1 MRIGILGGTFNP
13 IHLGHLMIAQMV
25 LEKFDLDKV
34 VFIPSSLPPHKN
46 GRDVIP
52 ADHRMAMV
60 QWAVKDNALFEVS
73 DYEVKKGGKSYSID
87 TVAYLRGCY
96 PPGTKFFFIIGNDHL
111 TKLHTWRRIEEIVK
125 IVSFVAVYRPGVE
138 AVRSRIKTKSIV
150 IPGVAASSSDIR
162 RRITAGK
169 TVRYLVPD
177 RVLGYI
183 KKYKLY
189 NPRFFDRKICLER

>member
-1 MRIGILGGTFNP
+1 MKRIGILGGTFNP
-13 IHLGHLMIAQMV
+13 VHLGHLMIAQMV

-52 ADHRMAMV
+52 ADYRMAMV

-87 TVAYLRGCY
+87 TVTYLRGCY

-162 RRITAGK
+162 RRIAAGK

-183 KKYKLY
+183 EKHKLY
-189 NPRFFDRKICLER
+189 HSIC

>member
-13 IHLGHLMIAQMV
+13 VHLGHLMIAQMV
-25 LEKFDLDKV
+25 LETFDLDKV

-52 ADHRMAMV
+52 ADHRIAMV
-60 QWAVKDNALFEVS
+60 QLAVKDNALFAVS
-73 DYEVKKGGKSYSID
+73 DYEMKRGGKSYSID
-87 TVAYLRGCY
+87 TVIYLRECY
-96 PPGTKFFFIIGNDHL
+96 PLRTKFFFIIGNDHL

-125 IVSFVAVYRPGVE
+125 IVSFVAVYRPGFE
-138 AVRSRIKTKSIV
+138 AVSSRIKTKSIV
-150 IPGVAASSSDIR
+150 IPGVMASSSDIR
-162 RRITAGK
+162 RRIAAGK

-183 KKYKLY
+183 EKHKLY
-189 NPRFFDRKICLER
+189 DPIYERGVLYGQ